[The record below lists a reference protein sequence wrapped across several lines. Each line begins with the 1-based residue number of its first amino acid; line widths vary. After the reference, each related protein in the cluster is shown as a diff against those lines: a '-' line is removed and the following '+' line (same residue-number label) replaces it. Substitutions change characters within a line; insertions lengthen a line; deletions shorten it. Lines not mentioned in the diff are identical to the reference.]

1 MQRACLPR
9 LRAVPKISVAAC
21 PGAGEGQDANN
32 AGKMVVVLMLLG
44 CQRYAADLV
53 SGVARFRHPL
63 WHVVAVSGGL
73 PEEEG
78 DNGPS
83 AEASPQGEAKA
94 AGSSAEASRE
104 TKRLREKWKDISPP
118 NDPRGA
124 ISMLRVSSPDTY
136 AGLSEKVFA
145 ALGAIRRRF
154 GSSLSG
160 VFKTDDDIVFE
171 PPCSALAMFF
181 ARPENQEIGWAG
193 VKTAMARA
201 GKVAESRLGSRGHT
215 GELPPHEKLVYP
227 AVVYCYGAGYWL
239 RADKIDAL
247 LKLSPDP
254 PCVLEDVSVGI
265 VMNRLNEVPLRLG
278 DVTYKELP
286 RRA

>member
-1 MQRACLPR
+1 
-9 LRAVPKISVAAC
+9 
-21 PGAGEGQDANN
+21 
-32 AGKMVVVLMLLG
+32 MVVVLMLLG

-73 PEEEG
+73 PEDDG
-78 DNGPS
+78 S
-83 AEASPQGEAKA
+83 AAEAGP
-94 AGSSAEASRE
+94 E
-104 TKRLREKWKDISPP
+104 TNTPSREKWKDISPP

-136 AGLSEKVFA
+136 AGLSEKVFV

-171 PPCSALAMFF
+171 PPCSALATFF
-181 ARPENQEIGWAG
+181 ARPENQQIGWAG

-215 GELPPHEKLVYP
+215 GELPPQEKLVYP